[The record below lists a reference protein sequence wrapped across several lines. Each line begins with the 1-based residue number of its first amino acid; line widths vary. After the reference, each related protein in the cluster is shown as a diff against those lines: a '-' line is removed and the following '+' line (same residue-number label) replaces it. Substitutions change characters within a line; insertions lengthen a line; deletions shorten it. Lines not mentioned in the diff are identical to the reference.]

1 MWVEI
6 ILYLK
11 ITEPERINVDSK
23 VGNLTQIFSRD
34 LYAPDKESIFI
45 GVIIVPCF
53 GHYKVSSY

>member
-23 VGNLTQIFSRD
+23 VGVLTQLFSRD

-45 GVIIVPCF
+45 GVMIVPCF
-53 GHYKVSSY
+53 GQ